1 MVLVDT
7 SVIINY
13 LKNVEDEYSNAFNI
27 LIENHYPVG
36 INDFIYQEVLQGAKS
51 EKEYNILKKYLSQ
64 FHLYELKGKES
75 FEKAALMNIIC
86 RENGITIRSTV
97 DLLIAQTAIDN
108 EVMLLANDSDF
119 TNMAKVISE
128 LKLFEVK

>member
-1 MVLVDT
+1 M
-7 SVIINY
+7 
-13 LKNVEDEYSNAFNI
+13 NV
-27 LIENHYPVG
+27 
-36 INDFIYQEVLQGAKS
+36 K
-51 EKEYNILKKYLSQ
+51 
-64 FHLYELKGKES
+64 
-75 FEKAALMNIIC
+75 C
-86 RENGITIRSTV
+86 RTKGITIRSTI